1 MIILN
6 QENETLIRNA
16 STNRLSSPAI
26 GHGSTTS
33 YFTLMVFDTSSGK
46 ITCSLVSKEPGLFS
60 PADPSSI
67 TSDAINTLTE
77 EVAKLSTK
85 MVVSAGVFN
94 VWKGLFK

>member
-6 QENETLIRNA
+6 QENVA
-16 STNRLSSPAI
+16 SAVASNRIGSPVMNPT
-26 GHGSTTS
+26 SNTS

-46 ITCSLVSKEPGLFS
+46 ITCSIVSKEPGMIS
-60 PADPSSI
+60 PEGTANL
-67 TSDAINTLTE
+67 TSDAINTLND
-77 EVAKLSTK
+77 EVAKLSSK